1 MTPNA
6 PAPPGVMPTYADQ
19 ILSALLVGGL
29 QMIHGLR
36 PDQVSAAA
44 ADIVSLIGLAYGV
57 FAANP
62 TKPTPV
68 AFVLG
73 LVRRSDQARA
83 YDAGVAGATAALG
96 DAAARVARTEARQV
110 AGPVIGPLAAPLAAK
125 AAEDAVRAAAKAWL
139 YPVA

>member
-1 MTPNA
+1 MTENA

-29 QMIHGLR
+29 QMIHGLK

-44 ADIVSLIGLAYGV
+44 ADIVSLIGLVYGL

-62 TKPTPV
+62 TQPSPV

-73 LVRRSDQARA
+73 LVRRSGQGRAYNAGFAQVEAVLAAKAASLARA
-83 YDAGVAGATAALG
+83 
-96 DAAARVARTEARQV
+96 EARQV
-110 AGPVIGPLAAPLAAK
+110 AGPLLGPMAAPLAAK
-125 AAEDAVRAAAKAWL
+125 VAQDAVQAAAKAWL
-139 YPVA
+139 YPVG